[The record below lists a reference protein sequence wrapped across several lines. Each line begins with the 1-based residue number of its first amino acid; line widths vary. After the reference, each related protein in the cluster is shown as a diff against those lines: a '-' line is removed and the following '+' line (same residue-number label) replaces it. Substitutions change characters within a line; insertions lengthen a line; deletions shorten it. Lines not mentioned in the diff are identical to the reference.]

1 MSEQPASFQNWL
13 TDFQSF
19 HLPHW
24 QDFPDFEIYMD
35 QLVNLV
41 NQYLEPLMLDPVTPT
56 MINNYVKKQVMFKP
70 NKKRYRREHLAAVV
84 TLTLLKTAFPL
95 ELIKE
100 GFNTELTNLS
110 AEAAYEHFVTTFT
123 DKVQAL
129 SVTQPQPLPSADFTP
144 ALVLQE
150 TAATTIIYQLT
161 SKALMELTSANKGVS
176 AHDKSTK

>member
-13 TDFQSF
+13 MDFQSF
-19 HLPHW
+19 QLPHW

-41 NQYLEPLMLDPVTPT
+41 NQYLKPLALDPVTPT
-56 MINNYVKKQVMFKP
+56 MVNNYVKKQVMFKP

-95 ELIKE
+95 ELIKA
-100 GFNTELTNLS
+100 GFHTELTDQS
-110 AEAAYEHFVTTFT
+110 AESAYEHFVTTFT
-123 DKVQAL
+123 AKVQAL
-129 SVTQPQPLPSADFTP
+129 NTVQAQALPTADFKP

-150 TAATTIIYQLT
+150 TAATTIIYQLI
-161 SKALMELTSANKGVS
+161 SKALMELTTVNKGAS
-176 AHDKSTK
+176 AYDKGTK